1 MDNAERWLSKTQG
14 YSFSDAHLLRQ
25 ALTHRSAPGNS
36 NERLEFLGDAVLD
49 VVISESL
56 FHSLPDAPEGDL
68 SRLRA
73 SLVRDTSLAGIAAD
87 LGIGD
92 YLVLGS
98 GERKTGGHRRQSIL
112 ADALEALF
120 GAVYLDSDF
129 DTVAALVRRVF
140 GAKLADLPHAD
151 ELRDPK
157 TRLQEWMQARQMG
170 LPDYELIDV
179 SGKAHRQVFRA
190 SCQVED
196 RMTTGTGTTRRNAE
210 QEAAEIIAGRIC
222 GSVTVRNARSR
233 EAPRLRA
240 AISWFMS

>member
-1 MDNAERWLSKTQG
+1 MDNAERWLSKTLG
-14 YSFSDAHLLRQ
+14 YSFSDARLLQQ

-49 VVISESL
+49 VVISEAL

-92 YLVLGS
+92 YLILGS

-120 GAVYLDSDF
+120 GAVYLDSGF
-129 DTVAALVRRVF
+129 DTVAELVRRVF
-140 GAKLADLPHAD
+140 GAKLEDLPHAD

-157 TRLQEWMQARQMG
+157 TRLQEWLQARG
-170 LPDYELIDV
+170 AAPPEYELV
-179 SGKAHRQVFRA
+179 NVTGKAHQQRFEVRCHVPEQ
-190 SCQVED
+190 EP
-196 RMTTGTGTTRRNAE
+196 TTGEGRSRRTAE
-210 QEAAEIIAGRIC
+210 QQ
-222 GSVTVRNARSR
+222 SARR
-233 EAPRLRA
+233 MLARLTA
-240 AISWFMS
+240 DQDNG